1 MTAEAHPAAPGDA
14 GERADPGRT
23 ALVLSGGGARGA
35 YEAGVLRYLR
45 GEFAVALGEQP
56 RIPILCG
63 TSIGAVNAC
72 FLASLA
78 HRPEDQGEGLV
89 EVWRSLRLEEVFHWS
104 ALRLAGLP
112 LYLWRQLRATRLRQ
126 LSWRISDF
134 LWPEAL
140 SRVIERGVDWDR
152 LHRNVRDGHLDAL
165 TVTATDLGTGRA
177 VVFVETRGPLPAW
190 SRDPVVEAR
199 ARQIGPEHALAS
211 SAIPLLF
218 RPVRLEGS
226 WFVDGSVR
234 QNVPIAPAIR
244 LGADR
249 VLVISL
255 RQQARAPAPPRGDG
269 KEPPTT
275 AAQLG
280 RILNALLLDHT
291 DYDLERLRK
300 INEIVAQG
308 RRAFGPSFAASL
320 AELSASA
327 VAAPMREVRDLV
339 IRPSRDI
346 GIIARE
352 HAARRVHRLRR
363 GTLASRL
370 LRRAAAD
377 AEASQDGA
385 ADLASYLLFD
395 REYADELIAL
405 GWADARRMRSEL
417 LDFVSPRVELAPA
430 TRDAVPAI

>member
-1 MTAEAHPAAPGDA
+1 VTGGGRAGAA
-14 GERADPGRT
+14 GEAAASGPEEASGAT

-45 GEFAVALGEQP
+45 GEFAQALGRP
-56 RIPILCG
+56 ARIDLLCG

-72 FLASLA
+72 HLASLA
-78 HRPEDQGEGLV
+78 HRPGDQGEALV
-89 EVWRSLRLEEVFHWS
+89 RVWHSLRLDEVFHWS

-112 LYLWRQLRATRLRQ
+112 GYLWRQLRATRLRQ
-126 LSWRISDF
+126 VSWRISDF

-140 SRVIERGVDWDR
+140 SRAIRERIDWSR
-152 LHRNVRDGHLDAL
+152 VHQNVRDGHLAAL

-177 VVFVETRGPLPAW
+177 VVFVESGHALPPW

-199 ARQIGPEHALAS
+199 AQAIGPEHALAS
-211 SAIPLLF
+211 GAIPLLF
-218 RPVRLEGS
+218 RPVRIEGS

-234 QNVPIAPAIR
+234 QNVPLAPAIR

-249 VLVISL
+249 ILVISL
-255 RQQARAPAPPRGDG
+255 RQQARAEGTTSPST

-291 DYDLERLRK
+291 DYDLERLRR
-300 INEIVAQG
+300 INSLVAQG
-308 RRAFGPSFAASL
+308 RRAFGPAFAASL
-320 AELSASA
+320 AAISSEGGVSTPL
-327 VAAPMREVRDLV
+327 REVRDLV

-346 GIIARE
+346 GVMARD
-352 HAARRVHRLRR
+352 HAERRVRRLRP
-363 GTLASRL
+363 GTLAATL

-377 AEASQDGA
+377 ADAAQDGA

-405 GWADARRMRSEL
+405 GWADARAMRGEL
-417 LDFVSPRVELAPA
+417 LDFFAP
-430 TRDAVPAI
+430 PAAAASRSA